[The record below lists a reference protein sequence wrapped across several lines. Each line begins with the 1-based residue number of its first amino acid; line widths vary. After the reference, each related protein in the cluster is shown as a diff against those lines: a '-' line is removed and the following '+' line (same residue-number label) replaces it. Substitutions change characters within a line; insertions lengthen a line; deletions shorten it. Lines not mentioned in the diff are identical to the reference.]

1 MAREIA
7 DSLILIAMV
16 AVTSAAVL
24 GAGLLFGWV
33 LG

>member
-7 DSLILIAMV
+7 QSLILIAMV